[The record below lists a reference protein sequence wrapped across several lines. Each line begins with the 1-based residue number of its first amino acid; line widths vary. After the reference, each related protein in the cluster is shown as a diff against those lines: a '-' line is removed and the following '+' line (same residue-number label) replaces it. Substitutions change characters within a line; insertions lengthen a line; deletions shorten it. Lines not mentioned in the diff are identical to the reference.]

1 MIFKSSY
8 YVFQIHRISYIYL
21 QTILFDNIG
30 SNVHPVSDSNVQLL
44 TVCTSC
50 FQASQFHEGKGKIIY

>member
-1 MIFKSSY
+1 MTK
-8 YVFQIHRISYIYL
+8 VA
-21 QTILFDNIG
+21 DNIG

>member
-1 MIFKSSY
+1 MLVRLQRALFAILC
-8 YVFQIHRISYIYL
+8 ISYVN
-21 QTILFDNIG
+21 TIGDNIG